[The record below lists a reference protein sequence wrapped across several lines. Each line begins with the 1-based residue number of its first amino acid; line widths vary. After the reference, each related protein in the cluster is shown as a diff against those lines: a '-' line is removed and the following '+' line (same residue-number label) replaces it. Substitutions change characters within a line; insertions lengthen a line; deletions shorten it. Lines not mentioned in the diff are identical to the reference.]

1 MNKMMGL
8 FAIALV
14 AISMTMR
21 RGSTISKA
29 ATMIPKWEGLSTPTD
44 MFLPV
49 RVSLGIISL
58 HIA

>member
-49 RVSLGIISL
+49 RVF
-58 HIA
+58 